1 MPNPAIQ
8 ERDTRNGMDISGR
21 LATQQ
26 SVTLGRMFGRLAR
39 RDGRGILIEF
49 VMIVVGI
56 NIALWFE
63 GWFEEQ
69 GERKVERQYLEGLR
83 DDLRDDIGNLDKL
96 IEWNEQKT
104 ENLANIIPRL
114 DELPDASGEVQ
125 AESLFEPSGYQFF
138 QPSDFTFLSMRES
151 GDFRLLSDEAI
162 KQGILR
168 LNRQYTFIATLEKNF
183 LQALDDG
190 YARLLMTG
198 FDVMESRITDPALIE
213 RQDFRNFFP
222 FAYQDTSTRVVMYR
236 RAREQAATLL
246 DLIEEQLRS

>member
-1 MPNPAIQ
+1 
-8 ERDTRNGMDISGR
+8 
-21 LATQQ
+21 
-26 SVTLGRMFGRLAR
+26 MFGRMAVGER
-39 RDGRGILIEF
+39 RNILIEF

-69 GERKVERQYLEGLR
+69 SERRVERQYLEGLR
-83 DDLRDDIGNLDKL
+83 DDLSDDIDNLDGL
-96 IEWNEQKT
+96 IEWNEEKT
-104 ENLANIIPRL
+104 ANLADIIPRL
-114 DELPDASGEVQ
+114 DELPDAPGEEQ
-125 AESLFEPSGYQFF
+125 AQSLFEPSGYRFF

-168 LNRQYTFIATLEKNF
+168 LNRQYAVIETLEKNF

-198 FDVMESRITDPALIE
+198 FDVMESRITDPALIK

-222 FAYQDTSTRVVMYR
+222 FAYQDTTTRVVMYR

-246 DLIEEQLRS
+246 DLIEQQLRG